1 MPNCSGGSMRRF
13 PLCPQRRP
21 AASMP
26 GILSRGLKLLAK
38 ELNAPVLLLSQ
49 LNRQVENRPNHTPL
63 LSDLRESGS
72 IEQDADM
79 VLLLYSKAKFD
90 QEQGDSRTIY
100 MDLAKH
106 RNGRLEVF
114 STIFKGEIQCF
125 EELNAW
131 NQ

>member
-1 MPNCSGGSMRRF
+1 M
-13 PLCPQRRP
+13 LRP
-21 AASMP
+21 SF
-26 GILSRGLKLLAK
+26 I
-38 ELNAPVLLLSQ
+38 Q

-79 VLLLYSKAKFD
+79 VLLLYSKAKFG

>member
-1 MPNCSGGSMRRF
+1 
-13 PLCPQRRP
+13 
-21 AASMP
+21 
-26 GILSRGLKLLAK
+26 
-38 ELNAPVLLLSQ
+38 
-49 LNRQVENRPNHTPL
+49 
-63 LSDLRESGS
+63 
-72 IEQDADM
+72 M
-79 VLLLYSKAKFD
+79 VLLLYSKAKFG

>member
-1 MPNCSGGSMRRF
+1 MEVT
-13 PLCPQRRP
+13 
-21 AASMP
+21 
-26 GILSRGLKLLAK
+26 IT
-38 ELNAPVLLLSQ
+38 LNGKKITDSV
-49 LNRQVENRPNHTPL
+49 
-63 LSDLRESGS
+63 
-72 IEQDADM
+72 DADM
-79 VLLLYSKAKFD
+79 VLLLYSKAKFG

>member
-1 MPNCSGGSMRRF
+1 M
-13 PLCPQRRP
+13 
-21 AASMP
+21 
-26 GILSRGLKLLAK
+26 KLLAK

-79 VLLLYSKAKFD
+79 VLLLYSKAKFG

-114 STIFKGEIQCF
+114 STISKGEIQCF